1 MRRKLY
7 LNYVLY
13 ALISCCFV
21 VGYAYIRGESF
32 QWLGLVISFIFG
44 ILFMT
49 FVIVRLPIFNQYY
62 AQSAYPRN
70 LIIPTKPMNRA
81 NQRAAPVM
89 SSLLTGVVLGVTFYS
104 FGVEQFKV
112 ECFVGAITSGVMSFY
127 FEPKV

>member
-7 LNYVLY
+7 LDYVLY
-13 ALISCCFV
+13 TLISCCFV
-21 VGYAYIRGESF
+21 VGYSYIRGESF
-32 QWLGLVISFIFG
+32 QWLYLVISFIFG

-49 FVIVRLPIFNQYY
+49 FVIVRLLIFNQYY
-62 AQSAYPRN
+62 AKSAYPRN
-70 LIIPTKPMNRA
+70 LIIPTKPMNKA

-89 SSLLTGVVLGVTFYS
+89 SSLLTGIVLGVTFYS

-112 ECFVGAITSGVMSFY
+112 ECFVGAIASGVMSFY

>member
-7 LNYVLY
+7 LDYVLY

-21 VGYAYIRGESF
+21 VGYAYILGESF
-32 QWLGLVISFIFG
+32 QWLYLVISFIFG

-62 AQSAYPRN
+62 AQSAYPHN

-89 SSLLTGVVLGVTFYS
+89 SSLLTGIVLGVTFYS
-104 FGVEQFKV
+104 FGLNSLKLNALSELLLLV
-112 ECFVGAITSGVMSFY
+112 
-127 FEPKV
+127 

>member
-7 LNYVLY
+7 LDYVLY
-13 ALISCCFV
+13 ALISCCLV
-21 VGYAYIRGESF
+21 VGYTYIRGESF
-32 QWLGLVISFIFG
+32 QWLYLVISFIFG

-49 FVIVRLPIFNQYY
+49 FVIVRLPIFNQHY

-70 LIIPTKPMNRA
+70 LIIPTKPTNRA

-89 SSLLTGVVLGVTFYS
+89 SSLLTGIVLGVTFYS
-104 FGVEQFKV
+104 FGFEQFKV
-112 ECFVGAITSGVMSFY
+112 ECFVGAIASGVMSFY

>member
-7 LNYVLY
+7 LDYVLY

-21 VGYAYIRGESF
+21 VGYTYIRGESF
-32 QWLGLVISFIFG
+32 QWLYLVISFIFG

-62 AQSAYPRN
+62 VQSAYPRN
-70 LIIPTKPMNRA
+70 LIIPIKPMNRA

-112 ECFVGAITSGVMSFY
+112 ECFVGAITSGVISFY